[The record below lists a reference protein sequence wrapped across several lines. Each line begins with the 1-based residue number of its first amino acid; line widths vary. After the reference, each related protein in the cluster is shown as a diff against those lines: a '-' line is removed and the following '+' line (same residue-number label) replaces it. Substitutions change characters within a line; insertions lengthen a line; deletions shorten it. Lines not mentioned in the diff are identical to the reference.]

1 MNRRIVVVLA
11 VALLAGVL
19 AAPVQACPEHSRRA
33 QSGEPPPQTT
43 VHIVQRGETLFS
55 ISQRYGLTV
64 DAIAHANGIPDPRQ
78 IYVGQRLIIPGVTG
92 ELGVQETAPYVV
104 QAGDTLASIARR
116 YHTTWQTL
124 ARVNGML
131 SPNGIYAGQVI
142 RVPPPLSSPSL
153 GGKEA
158 GSEVVTA
165 RPLVA
170 GGALYVVRP
179 DDTLFR
185 IAMRY
190 DVSPWVLASIND
202 IANPA
207 LVYPGQE
214 LVVSNHEPGLLPRP
228 FALVEVQPLPVAQG
242 ATTIIA
248 VHTTEPVV
256 LEGRLLGQEVRFA
269 EEDGVYYGLV
279 GVHVFT
285 EPGLYE
291 LELTAVDTQGRATVV
306 DTGVVIEV
314 GRFGY
319 ERIDVPAGRTSL
331 LDPAVIAAERE
342 RLDALRHTFTVER
355 QWTTPFQRP
364 CVGAISSYFGTHR
377 AYGSGPYTSY
387 HSGLDFRAPGGTPV
401 YAPAAG
407 TVVLAE
413 ELTVRG
419 KVVFIDHGWGM
430 LTGYWHLSTIE
441 VQVGQQVAQGDLI
454 GKVGNT
460 GLSTGAHLHWEVWVG
475 GISVDGRQWLEES
488 YPWPE
493 SEWLAVG
500 G

>member
-1 MNRRIVVVLA
+1 MNRKVIVILA
-11 VALLAGVL
+11 VSLLVGTL
-19 AAPVQACPEHSRRA
+19 AVPVQACLEHNRKA
-33 QSGEPPPQTT
+33 QSDGPPPQTT

-55 ISQRYGLTV
+55 IGQRYGSTV
-64 DAIAHANGIPDPRQ
+64 DAITHANTIPDPRQ
-78 IYVGQRLIIPGVTG
+78 IYVGQRIVIPGVAG
-92 ELGVQETAPYVV
+92 EVGVQETAPYVV

-116 YHTTWQTL
+116 YHTTWQAL
-124 ARVNGML
+124 AQTNSML

-142 RVPPPLSSPSL
+142 KVPALNVPADLPVDEEVTHHPSV
-153 GGKEA
+153 GG
-158 GSEVVTA
+158 GTI
-165 RPLVA
+165 
-170 GGALYVVRP
+170 YVVRS

-190 DVSPWVLASIND
+190 DVSPWTLASVSG

-207 LVYPGQE
+207 LIYPGQE
-214 LVVSNHEPGLLPRP
+214 LVIPNSEPGLLPEP
-228 FALVEVQPLPVAQG
+228 FAFIEVQPLPVTQG
-242 ATTIIA
+242 TATIIA

-256 LEGRLLGQEVRFA
+256 LEGRLFGQEVRFA
-269 EEDGVYYGLV
+269 EEGGVYYGLA

-291 LELTAVDTQGRATVV
+291 LELTAVDTQGQATVV
-306 DTGVVIEV
+306 DTGVVVEA
-314 GRFGY
+314 GSFGY

-331 LDPAVIAAERE
+331 LNPAIIAAERE
-342 RLDALRHTFTVER
+342 RLSALRHTFTAER

-364 CVGAISSYFGTHR
+364 CVGAISSYYGAHR
-377 AYGSGPYTSY
+377 AYSDGPYTSY
-387 HSGLDFRAPGGTPV
+387 HSGVDFRAPGGTPV

-407 TVVLAE
+407 TVVLADA
-413 ELTVRG
+413 LTVRG
-419 KVVFIDHGWGM
+419 NVVLIDHGWGV

-441 VQVGQQVAQGDLI
+441 AQMGQRVARGEMV

-475 GISVDGRQWLEES
+475 GISVDGLQWLEEF
-488 YPWPE
+488 YPLPE
-493 SEWLAVG
+493 PEWLAVG